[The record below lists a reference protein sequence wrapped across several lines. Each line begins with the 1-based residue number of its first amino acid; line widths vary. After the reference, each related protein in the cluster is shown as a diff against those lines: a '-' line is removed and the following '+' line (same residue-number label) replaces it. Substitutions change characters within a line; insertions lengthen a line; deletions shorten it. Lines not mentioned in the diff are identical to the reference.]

1 MGKKGEQGQ
10 GNGVTAAGPGV
21 VDPTPELKAMRQSMD
36 AMAREFKGSVERAL
50 TEAVSQSLR
59 GQLAEQLGR
68 QLNAEVE
75 RRVGVISGELRAR
88 EDRAERSAD
97 EARQAA
103 AEASR
108 RLSAISEQVLGER
121 IRSAVE
127 AATHGA
133 AEEIFRREFDAR
145 IEKLARLYDDLDDQF
160 GQVRSYVKEFSPG
173 GLPVLEQRIQEE
185 LRYREQLVGELKEV
199 RDENRALREQNEALE
214 LARRRARAVEDLDP
228 DELNR
233 KLNELDGKLL
243 QLADRKALEGENQRL
258 TSDLEKMRAELNTWR
273 ERDLGVQ
280 QARADHRQLKRAL
293 EEREQADQAR
303 EEAEYQLDKIR
314 DRERTF
320 KAQVARLERSLREVE
335 AEAAAAEERERRL
348 EALTNE
354 LREFTRLYNGAHAD
368 LSGLREDNA
377 ALQTELGAARQ
388 ARDQAVAGLER
399 ARQDARIAL
408 AREQEEERAGERER
422 LNEWAEREAALRASE
437 HLARSNRLAEEC
449 DELRGKLE
457 EKREELV
464 EARKLWVT
472 LDEQRRDLAAR
483 CETLQSSA
491 DRARAD
497 LEEEYQRRE
506 ARRLEELKVEL
517 ERVRVLARAA
527 GEEEEQ
533 AARARTE
540 VLRAEQERLEGKLVT
555 LRGEIAS
562 LEGRQGALQ
571 QEIEGLERRLDGLT
585 ARDLDD
591 EERLAELNR
600 PLFTADNLAELE
612 TGMSDEARWLETLER
627 RIQESGFTF
636 HPRLV
641 RAFHTS
647 LKIADHAPLTV
658 LAGISGTG
666 KSELPRLYADLGG
679 VPFVELAVQPRWDS
693 PDDLF
698 GFFNYTDGRLKA
710 EPLSRLLRQISREE
724 DPLRSGPTIVLLD
737 EMNIARVEYY
747 FSDLL
752 SKLEARR
759 NALRQG
765 TDEALRR
772 ASVRLSA
779 GANVGEVL
787 LYPDERVLFVG
798 TMNED
803 ESTLTLSDKVL
814 DRACVLTFP
823 APRGMSLTRQSDLR
837 PSQTRLSWESW
848 TSWQPGSPSAD
859 ISEVLNQVNDL
870 MERVQRPFGHRLFR
884 AMHAYIDAYPG
895 SGEADRKDAISDQF
909 AMKILPRLRGLECGE
924 QVVRR
929 TLDDLRPHVPDDL
942 RAGFDEARSREF
954 FAWTGAADLYRVGGG
969 A

>member
-1 MGKKGEQGQ
+1 MGKKADQSQ
-10 GNGVTAAGPGV
+10 GNGVASVSPGV
-21 VDPTPELKAMRQSMD
+21 VDPTPELKAIRLTMD
-36 AMAREFKGSVERAL
+36 SMAREFKGSVEHAL

-75 RRVGVISGELRAR
+75 RQLKTISGDLRAR
-88 EDRAERSAD
+88 EERAERSAD

-103 AEASR
+103 IDASR
-108 RLSAISEQVLGER
+108 RLSAISEEVLGER

-127 AATHGA
+127 AATHGT
-133 AEEIFRREFDAR
+133 AEEIFRREFDVR
-145 IEKLARLYDDLDDQF
+145 IEKLASLYDDLDDQF
-160 GQVRSYVKEFSPG
+160 GQVRSYVKNFGPG

-185 LRYREQLVGELKEV
+185 LKYREQLAGELEQI
-199 RDENRALREQNEALE
+199 RGENRALREQNEVLE
-214 LARRRARAVEDLDP
+214 FARRRARAVEDLDP

-233 KLNELDGKLL
+233 KLKEIDDKLL
-243 QLADRKALEGENQRL
+243 QLADRKALAAENQRL
-258 TSDLEKMRAELNTWR
+258 TSDLEKLRAELNTWLQ
-273 ERDLGVQ
+273 RDLGVQ
-280 QARADHRQLKRAL
+280 QARADQQQLKRAL
-293 EEREQADQAR
+293 EERKQADQAR
-303 EEAEYQLDKIR
+303 EEAEYHLDKVR
-314 DRERTF
+314 DRERSL
-320 KAQVARLERSLREVE
+320 KAQVERLERSLREVE

-348 EALTNE
+348 EALTRE
-354 LREFTRLYNGAHAD
+354 LGELTKLYNGAQAE
-368 LSGLREDNA
+368 LSELRGHST
-377 ALQTELGAARQ
+377 ALRSELGTALDARER
-388 ARDQAVAGLER
+388 AEAGLER
-399 ARQDARIAL
+399 ARRDAKIAL
-408 AREQEEERAGERER
+408 AREQEEERASERKR
-422 LNEWAEREAALRASE
+422 LDDWAEQEAALRASE

-449 DELRGKLE
+449 DALRAKLE
-457 EKREELV
+457 ETRKDLREAGRL
-464 EARKLWVT
+464 RVT
-472 LDEQRRDLAAR
+472 LEQQGGELLAQ
-483 CETLQSSA
+483 CEALQRSA
-491 DRARAD
+491 DKHRSE

-506 ARRLEELKVEL
+506 ARRQEDLETER
-517 ERVRVLARAA
+517 ERVRALARAA

-533 AARARTE
+533 AARARAE
-540 VLRAEQERLEGKLVT
+540 VLRTECERLEVKLET
-555 LRGEIAS
+555 LRGELAS
-562 LEGRQGALQ
+562 LEGQRGALH
-571 QEIEGLERRLDGLT
+571 QEIEGLERKLDGLT

-600 PLFTADNLAELE
+600 PLFTSDNLPELE
-612 TGMSDEARWLETLER
+612 AGVSDEARWLEDLER
-627 RIQESGFTF
+627 RIRESGFTF

-647 LKIADHAPLTV
+647 LKIADHAPLMV

-679 VPFVELAVQPRWDS
+679 LPFVELAVQPRWDS

-710 EPLSRLLRQISREE
+710 EPLSRLLRQLSREG
-724 DPLRSGPTIVLLD
+724 DPLGRGPTIVLLD

-759 NALRQG
+759 NARRQG
-765 TDEALRR
+765 TEEARRR

-779 GANVGEVL
+779 GASVGEVL

-837 PSQTRLSWESW
+837 PSKTRLSWDSW

-884 AMHAYIDAYPG
+884 AMHAYIDAYPS
-895 SGEADRKDAISDQF
+895 SGEAARKDAISDQF
-909 AMKILPRLRGLECGE
+909 AMKILPRLRGLECRE

-929 TLDDLRPHVPDDL
+929 TLDDLRPQVPDDL
-942 RAGFDEARSREF
+942 RAGFDAAREREF